1 MTSTSRIPASLQ
13 RAATAL
19 RDAALAYPE
28 TREDF
33 PWGEQALKV
42 RDKVFLFMS
51 VSPRS
56 LGLSFKLPSSHSV
69 ALMLPF
75 ASPTGYGLA
84 ASGWVSA
91 RFGPKDRIPLAML
104 KMWLEESY
112 IAVAPR
118 KLAAAIA
125 TREAESSSAVARKP
139 ARAPRPRRKSVR
151 GSGSARR

>member
-1 MTSTSRIPASLQ
+1 MPSTNRIPAALK
-13 RAATAL
+13 RAAAAL

-42 RDKVFLFMS
+42 RGKVFLFMS
-51 VSPRS
+51 LGAQS

-91 RFGPKDRIPLAML
+91 KFGPKDRIPLDML

-118 KLAAAIA
+118 KLGAAISA
-125 TREAESSSAVARKP
+125 AEDTSPAASSPTRRPAQASKRKP
-139 ARAPRPRRKSVR
+139 TRRSRAAR
-151 GSGSARR
+151 